1 MNPNQFHQILVAD
14 TRFEVLTRYSDLRP
28 LGNGAQGVVC
38 SAYDSELKKRVA
50 IKKLSRP
57 FQNQLHAKRA
67 FRELKLMRLFDHPNI
82 IKLLNVFTPQK
93 TIEEFSDVYIVME
106 LMDASLTSVIG
117 MRLDQERISYL
128 MYQLLCGIK
137 HLHSANIIHR
147 DLKPSNIVVDRHCTL
162 KILDFGLARSQ
173 DNVNNNM
180 TPYVVTRY
188 YRSPEVALG
197 MKYDPN
203 VDIWSVGCIMG
214 ELIKGQVVFSG
225 VDNIDQWTKITELLG
240 TPSNEFLSRLQ
251 RTVREYVTS
260 RPYREGISFERLFQ
274 DEFFPPDSEEFPDL
288 NCIQARDL
296 LSKMLVIDPKER
308 ITVDEALK
316 HPYIKLWYNKP
327 EVEGPPPATYDGS
340 QEAKDYTVRQWSE
353 LIFNEVKDCES
364 QMANNSIIRSNGI
377 QHCQA

>member
-1 MNPNQFHQILVAD
+1 MSSTELNQFHVIQVAD
-14 TRFEVLTRYSDLRP
+14 TRFEVLKRYTDLKP

-38 SAYDSELKKRVA
+38 SAEDLILKKRVA

-67 FRELKLMRLFDHPNI
+67 FRELKLMRLVNHPNI
-82 IKLLNVFTPQK
+82 IGLLNVFTPQK
-93 TIEEFSDVYIVME
+93 TLQDFSDVYLVME
-106 LMDASLTSVIG
+106 LMDASLTSVIS

-147 DLKPSNIVVDRHCTL
+147 DLKPSNIVVDRRCTL

-173 DNVNNNM
+173 DNTTMNM

-197 MKYDPN
+197 MRYDPN

-214 ELIKGQVVFSG
+214 ELIRRTVVFCG

-240 TPSNEFLSRLQ
+240 TPSDEFLNRLQ
-251 RTVREYVTS
+251 PTVREYVLS
-260 RPYREGISFERLFQ
+260 RPYREGISFERLFP
-274 DEFFPPDSEEFPDL
+274 DEYFPDDSTEFPAL
-288 NCIQARDL
+288 NCSQARDL
-296 LSKMLVIDPKER
+296 LSRMLVIDPKER
-308 ITVDEALK
+308 ITVDEALR
-316 HPYIKLWYNKP
+316 HPYISLWYNQP
-327 EVEGPPPATYDGS
+327 EVESQPPATYDGS
-340 QEAKDYTVRQWSE
+340 KEAEDFTVQQWSE
-353 LIFNEVKDCES
+353 LIFNEVKDCEA
-364 QMANNSIIRSNGI
+364 QMANTQIDTNRSN
-377 QHCQA
+377 